1 MVKKIYK
8 YSICKHID
16 YKGQYIKQQEVIQLK
31 DQDDL
36 EETCHFSV
44 KTKCQPEGFGV
55 VYE

>member
-36 EETCHFSV
+36 EEMCHFSV